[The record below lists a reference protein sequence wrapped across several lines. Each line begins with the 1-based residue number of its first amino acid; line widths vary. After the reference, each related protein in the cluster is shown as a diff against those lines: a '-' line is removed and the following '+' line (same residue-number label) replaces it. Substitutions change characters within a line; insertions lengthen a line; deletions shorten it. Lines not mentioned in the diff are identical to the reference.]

1 MKIII
6 ADDLPQSA
14 ISLLQEVEGWR
25 IDAKAGRPKADLLA
39 DIADA
44 DALLVRSATKVT
56 KEVIDAAPLLKIV
69 ARAGSGVDNVDLD
82 AASARGI
89 VVTNAPG
96 GNSISVAEHAM
107 ALMLALAR
115 SVSTA
120 DAAMK
125 QQRWEK
131 KNLMGA
137 ELRDKTLGVLGF
149 GRIGQAVA
157 HRARAF
163 GMRIVAHDPF
173 IAAHVASELDVELT
187 TLDVLCARADYITLH
202 LPTTDQTRGLFDAA
216 RFATCK
222 RGVRIVNT
230 ARGEL
235 IDEKALAEALA
246 SGQVGGAG
254 LDVFQREPPVEWS
267 LASSPHVVAT
277 PHIAASTTEAQ
288 ELVGL
293 ETAAGVRDF
302 LLHGVVKNAVNF
314 ASVPAEEF
322 KRLHPYMAL
331 GERLG
336 RALAQLAT
344 GRTQSIGVRYYGGL
358 AEGSNELVAASVL
371 VGFFRQ
377 ILSAGVTLVNARRVA
392 AERGIDVVET
402 RSARPRHF
410 TNLLS
415 VKLQTSEGERWVEG
429 TVFEQSGPRLVL
441 LDGIPIEAPLDGTLL
456 VVRNQDTPGVI
467 GEVGSVLGRH
477 KVNIANFALGRD
489 ANGAV
494 GVVNVDESSSH
505 RIDEDILSALKAV
518 PAIKDARVVRVS

>member
-6 ADDLPQSA
+6 SDDLPA
-14 ISLLQEVEGWR
+14 TAVSLLQNVDGFE
-25 IDAKAGRPKADLLA
+25 IDARQGRSKAELLSA
-39 DIADA
+39 IVDA

-56 KEVIDAAPLLKIV
+56 REVIDAAPRLKIV

-96 GNSISVAEHAM
+96 GNSISVAEHAL
-107 ALMLALAR
+107 ALMLSLAR
-115 SVSTA
+115 SVATA

-125 QQRWEK
+125 QERWEK
-131 KNLMGA
+131 KKLLGA
-137 ELRDKTLGVLGF
+137 ELRDKTLGVVGF

-173 IAAHVASELDVELT
+173 IAAHVADELDVELVS
-187 TLDVLCARADYITLH
+187 LDALCAAADYITLH
-202 LPTTDQTRGLFDAA
+202 LPTTEQTRNLFDAA
-216 RFATCK
+216 RLATCK

-235 IDEKALAEALA
+235 LDEAALAAALE

-254 LDVFQREPPVEWS
+254 LDVFVKEPPADWALVK
-267 LASSPHVVAT
+267 SPRVVAT
-277 PHIAASTTEAQ
+277 PHIAASTAEAQ

-293 ETAAGVRDF
+293 DVAAGVRDF
-302 LLHGVVKNAVNF
+302 LLHGVVRNAVNF

-322 KRLHPYMAL
+322 RRLHPFMTL

-336 RALAQLAT
+336 HALAQLGG
-344 GRTQSIGVRYYGGL
+344 GRTEGISLRCYGGL
-358 AEGSNELVAASVL
+358 AEGSNELVTASVL
-371 VGFFRQ
+371 VGFFKSV
-377 ILSAGVTLVNARRVA
+377 LSGGVSLVNARRLA
-392 AERGIDVVET
+392 SERGIDVVET
-402 RSARPRHF
+402 RSARPRNF

-415 VKLQTSEGERWVEG
+415 VKLQASEGERWLEG

-441 LDGIPIEAPLDGTLL
+441 LDGIPVEAPLDGTL
-456 VVRNQDTPGVI
+456 VVIRNQDLPGVI

-477 KVNIANFALGRD
+477 GVNIANFALGRD
-489 ANGAV
+489 AAGAV
-494 GVVNVDESSSH
+494 GVVNVDESGAA
-505 RIDEDILSALKAV
+505 RIDDEILAALKAV
-518 PAIKDARVVRVS
+518 PAIKDARVVRV

>member
-6 ADDLPQSA
+6 SDDLPPSA
-14 ISLLQEVEGWR
+14 VALLREVEGFTV
-25 IDAKAGRPKADLLA
+25 DAKAGRPKADLLK

-56 KEVIDAAPLLKIV
+56 QEVIDAAPALKIV

-115 SVSTA
+115 QVSTA

-125 QQRWEK
+125 QQKWEK

-137 ELRDKTLGVLGF
+137 ELRDKTLGVVGF

-163 GMRIVAHDPF
+163 GMKILAHDPF
-173 IAAHVASELDVELT
+173 IAAHVAEEIDVELA
-187 TLDVLCARADYITLH
+187 TLDALCAEADYITLH
-202 LPTTDQTRGLFDAA
+202 LPTTDQTRNLFDAA
-216 RFATCK
+216 RLATCK
-222 RGVRIVNT
+222 RGVRIINT

-235 IDEKALAEALA
+235 LDEQALAAALE

-254 LDVFQREPPVEWS
+254 LDVFQKEPPSDWA
-267 LASSPHVVAT
+267 LAQSPRVVAT

-302 LLHGVVKNAVNF
+302 LLQGVVRNAVNF

-322 KRLHPYMAL
+322 KRLHPFMTLA
-331 GERLG
+331 ERLG
-336 RALAQLAT
+336 RALAQLST
-344 GRTQSIGVRYYGGL
+344 GRTESIGVRYYGGL
-358 AEGSNELVAASVL
+358 AESSNELIASSVL

-377 ILSAGVTLVNARRVA
+377 ILSSGVTLVNARRVA

-402 RSARPRHF
+402 RSARPRNF

-415 VKLQTSEGERWVEG
+415 VKLHTSEGERWVEG

-441 LDGIPIEAPLDGTLL
+441 LDGIPVEAPLDGTLL
-456 VVRNQDTPGVI
+456 VIRNQDTPGVI

-477 KVNIANFALGRD
+477 GVNIANFALGRD
-489 ANGAV
+489 ENGAV
-494 GVVNVDESSSH
+494 GVVNVDERGAS
-505 RIDEDILSALKAV
+505 RVDDEILSSLKAV
-518 PAIKDARVVRVS
+518 PAIRDARVLRVS